1 MTSYGF
7 ESKARTDARDLGARK
22 LDGLVAM
29 FSSSWFT
36 SVL

>member
-1 MTSYGF
+1 MA
-7 ESKARTDARDLGARK
+7 KMDARDLGAK
-22 LDGLVAM
+22 FDGLVAM